1 MNPLVAFPAILLGMA
16 LVMTASWLTQ
26 RATRNGGW
34 VDVFWTFGTGAA
46 CVAAAL
52 WPETAANSFRQML
65 VAGLSAVWS
74 LRLGA
79 YIAQRVAVGPED
91 TRYSQLRNEWGTKF
105 QSNMF
110 LLVIVQAPATAI
122 LTLSVFVA
130 GHGGEA
136 DLGFRDLLGAAVL
149 IIAILGEGLAD
160 EQMRKFRRQ
169 GHHGAVMD
177 RGLWGWSRHPNYFFE
192 WLGWLAYPVIAFDPA
207 QPWSWATWIAPLVM
221 FLILRFGTGVPAL
234 EKSMLES
241 RGDKF
246 RDYQRR
252 VSAFFPLPP
261 KGRSS

>member
-1 MNPLVAFPAILLGMA
+1 
-16 LVMTASWLTQ
+16 MTASWLFQ
-26 RATRNGGW
+26 RATKNGGW
-34 VDVFWTFGTGAA
+34 VDVFWTFGTGMA

-52 WPETAANSFRQML
+52 WPEPASNNSRQVL
-65 VAGLSAVWS
+65 VAALGAIWA
-74 LRLGA
+74 LRLGG
-79 YIAQRVAVGPED
+79 YIAWRVATGRED
-91 TRYSQLRNEWGTKF
+91 ARYAGLREEWGAAF
-105 QSNMF
+105 QRNMF

-136 DLGFRDLLGAAVL
+136 ALGARDLFGGLVL
-149 IIAILGEGLAD
+149 LVAIAGEGLAD
-160 EQMRKFRRQ
+160 EQMRQFKRQ

-207 QPWSWATWIAPLVM
+207 NAWTWATWIAPVVM
-221 FLILRFGTGVPAL
+221 FVLLRFGTGVPAL
-234 EKSMLES
+234 EKAMLQS

-246 RDYQRR
+246 RAYQQR

-261 KGRSS
+261 KGKPA